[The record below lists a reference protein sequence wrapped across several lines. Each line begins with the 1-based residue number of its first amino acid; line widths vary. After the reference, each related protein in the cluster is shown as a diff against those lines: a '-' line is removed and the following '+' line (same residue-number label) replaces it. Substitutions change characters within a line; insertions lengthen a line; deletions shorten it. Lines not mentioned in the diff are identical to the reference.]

1 MDNTP
6 PRRNVGT
13 QTLSPPCPNKRIKS
27 LERADSPLRQASSS
41 EQRADES
48 QEQDDELG
56 SFHRFSQLPP
66 ELQDQIWEHALDIST
81 PTAHYVDVELKRD
94 GCWKMRLLRTKR
106 ECNGC
111 NLSKERPSIEAIY
124 PVRQALMQTCRR
136 SYAFVKNASKF
147 WDRDSPGTALLE
159 NGESYRDNQECNCT
173 PASDPLEPWI
183 VRMDRVGSPLPPKQP
198 TKRIDTSQDLMIF
211 HCSVYNVF
219 RNGNI
224 PSHFK
229 RGTGTNV
236 KQVAVPCSSSFLW
249 RQKSSLACMLGVFNE
264 LRTLYILED
273 PGQAW
278 IPSPNFIDER
288 PERLYPPWREYLYRH
303 RRTPE
308 DTSPETFYL
317 HDRIYYELPDDMV
330 MFITTQHGVAGSC
343 STIEEIAKEQRQK
356 NGGVPLPPLVIRFM
370 SWKLA
375 PGVRG
380 RFETDPELL

>member
-6 PRRNVGT
+6 PCQNLST
-13 QTLSPPCPNKRIKS
+13 QDLSPPCPNKLIMF
-27 LERADSPLRQASSS
+27 LERADSPLRQASTS
-41 EQRADES
+41 EQQAGAS
-48 QEQDDELG
+48 QKQDDELG

-66 ELQDQIWEHALDIST
+66 ELQDQIWEHALDISI

-94 GCWKMRLLRTKR
+94 GCWKMRLLRIKR

-111 NLSKERPSIEAIY
+111 NSSKERPSIEAIY

-136 SYAFVKNASKF
+136 SYAFVKDASKF

-198 TKRIDTSQDLMIF
+198 TKRINTSQDLVIF
-211 HCSVYNVF
+211 HYPVYNIF
-219 RNGNI
+219 GNGNI

-236 KQVAVPCSSSFLW
+236 KQVAVPCSSSGLW
-249 RQKSSLACMLGVFNE
+249 RHKSSLACMLGFLNE

-273 PGQAW
+273 PCQAR
-278 IPSPNFIDER
+278 IPWPNFIDEL
-288 PERLYPPWREYLYRH
+288 PEGLYPPWREYLHRH

-308 DTSPETFYL
+308 ETSPETFYL
-317 HDRIYYELPDDMV
+317 HDRIYYELPDDIV
-330 MFITTQHGVAGSC
+330 MFITTRHGVAGSC
-343 STIEEIAKEQRQK
+343 STIEEIAKEQSKRM
-356 NGGVPLPPLVIRFM
+356 GVFRFLPWSFVSCRGSWLLV
-370 SWKLA
+370 
-375 PGVRG
+375 
-380 RFETDPELL
+380 

>member
-27 LERADSPLRQASSS
+27 LERVDSPLRQASAS
-41 EQRADES
+41 EQRADVS

-56 SFHRFSQLPP
+56 SFHRFTQLPP
-66 ELQDQIWEHALDIST
+66 ELQDQIWEHALDISI

-94 GCWKMRLLRTKR
+94 GCWKMRLLRIKR

-111 NLSKERPSIEAIY
+111 NSSKDRPSIGAIY

-136 SYAFVKNASKF
+136 SYAFVKDASKL
-147 WDRDSPGTALLE
+147 WDRDRPGTALLE
-159 NGESYRDNQECNCT
+159 NGESYRE
-173 PASDPLEPWI
+173 I

-198 TKRIDTSQDLMIF
+198 TKRIDTSQDLMIL
-211 HCSVYNVF
+211 HYTVYNVF
-219 RNGNI
+219 GKRGMY
-224 PSHFK
+224 SHFK

-236 KQVAVPCSSSFLW
+236 KQVAVHWDTSFFW
-249 RQKSSLACMLGVFNE
+249 RLESSLACMLGVLNE
-264 LRTLYILED
+264 LRTLYILWHPRQD
-273 PGQAW
+273 W
-278 IPSPNFIDER
+278 IPPPNFIDEI
-288 PERLYPPWREYLYRH
+288 PEEHRWKEYLHRH

-308 DTSPETFYL
+308 DTSPETFHL
-317 HDRIYYELPDDMV
+317 RDRIYYELPDDMV
-330 MFITTQHGVAGSC
+330 MLITTQNGVAGSC
-343 STIEEIAKEQRQK
+343 RTVEEIAKRQRQK